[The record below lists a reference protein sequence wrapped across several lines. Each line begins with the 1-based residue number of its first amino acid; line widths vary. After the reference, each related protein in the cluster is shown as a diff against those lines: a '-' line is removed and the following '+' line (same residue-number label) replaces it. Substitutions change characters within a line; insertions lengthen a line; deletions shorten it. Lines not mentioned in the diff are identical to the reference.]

1 MLDDQLQM
9 QMNLFLDD
17 SIYVDLCEDVLYLP
31 GFLIENYSLFIK
43 SEHETTHETCNRK
56 TDLENF
62 IRFLINNVGSELK
75 EKLKGLLELE
85 PEIGFEGENIDL
97 LGRRELS
104 FPVEKI
110 SKSTKFSLVIDYNN
124 SVSGINSS
132 GEDFNSSSSSSSSW
146 YKTQIQ
152 KIIKFNEEEKER
164 KLRHRGVK
172 MIRSVSTST
181 TDTSSPPVDSSSSN
195 LNNNNNE
202 NFIKMDNL
210 NQNLFTKQKLN
221 IDCLDYINKSSP
233 LISNSLSFLFDFN
246 KREEFFNILSKTN
259 DNNTASTTTTTT
271 TTNSLNRFIQLYV
284 PLEYMNH
291 LSMQTKLNL
300 ITQFLLT
307 NKTEES
313 KIELI
318 IDLANHYALKQEWH
332 LVLSLLNNC
341 TQDNEE
347 LNDLNET
354 KKYKNSISK
363 QSGTGTV
370 INDFD
375 LYDQQQQQ
383 QQQQQDQSINNN
395 ATTIDD
401 NDGRY
406 SRKDLYNLYDH
417 SCICQAYQEAKTNEK
432 SYIHLYKMKNFIKQ
446 IRAIFGLMHLWSV
459 ESCLELVDYCLT
471 KSKMFHEP
479 DDFIDTMEKTST
491 DQLNQDLTV
500 CDHDF
505 IENLIPILI
514 EKKNELTAYQE
525 LTKYARVTLHKYY
538 EHQEM
543 QDAAGYYDEINN
555 ESQKLNKMKKCCQ
568 KCLTWQFAKNQLE
581 TESNDQETNE
591 LIMDLF
597 LMNDHFTSAKYLIK
611 KLNLNDKL
619 KFKLDFGHLKYRL
632 LNLNVASSI
641 IVIDLDAILL
651 ECITFRTN
659 DTMINDYMFEICF
672 KLLNELKDL
681 KELNNQVLISLSEY
695 LLDNYRHKLLTEQ
708 QTKELKTLQL
718 TAKIFQI
725 LVQELRD
732 ASFDSFKRHHSNPL
746 LIIEQLL
753 MNSHIDLCS
762 RAIRLCRD
770 TNSVND
776 ILLNKNINLILVKY
790 AKKALEFTQN
800 SKKNNEQT
808 TSSSSI
814 SIDIKMHRKKNSNNI
829 NIPLSSSSPN
839 NSNLI
844 NHMKNNNNRNN
855 DLAMLSTTV
864 GSSLISSSS
873 SSSSISFVMPSVP
886 PPKQEWTR
894 DEDVDECMVCLTRKF
909 SLINRRHHCRRCGRV
924 VCSLC
929 AKNVT
934 LIENLPVRTCDD
946 CFKQTNELLKLKQQ
960 QQQQQQQ
967 QPIDQMWQKR
977 FVNKPNDV
985 IRKKSFSS
993 ESDQSD
999 QFNNTALNLDNDDEN
1014 LRKTHVWQLMGNN
1027 ENETSKLRDD
1037 EIRSSFRFKQAPS
1050 TSLCL
1055 SILDLHDQPL
1065 ECVKDLL
1072 NMCDSLS
1079 SFLHSA
1085 NQVTFFLIKFH

>member
-43 SEHETTHETCNRK
+43 SDHETCNRK

-124 SVSGINSS
+124 NSVSGGVSS
-132 GEDFNSSSSSSSSW
+132 GEGSSCSW
-146 YKTQIQ
+146 YKTEIQ

-164 KLRHRGVK
+164 KLRSRGVK

-181 TDTSSPPVDSSSSN
+181 ADTSPPVDSSSSSN
-195 LNNNNNE
+195 LNNDTE

-233 LISNSLSFLFDFN
+233 LISNSLSFLFDLN
-246 KREEFFNILSKTN
+246 KREEFFNILSKN
-259 DNNTASTTTTTT
+259 DDNNSATTS
-271 TTNSLNRFIQLYV
+271 NSLNRFIQLYV

-354 KKYKNSISK
+354 KNYKNSISK

-375 LYDQQQQQ
+375 LYDSDKQQQQQ

-395 ATTIDD
+395 ATIDD

-479 DDFIDTMEKTST
+479 DFDTIEKSST
-491 DQLNQDLTV
+491 DQNQDLTV

-505 IENLIPILI
+505 IENLLPILI

-525 LTKYARVTLHKYY
+525 LTKYARITLHKYY

-581 TESNDQETNE
+581 TERNDEETNE

-770 TNSVND
+770 SNSVND
-776 ILLNKNINLILVKY
+776 ILLNKNINLILVQY

-800 SKKNNEQT
+800 SKQNNEQT
-808 TSSSSI
+808 NSTTTTSSSI

-844 NHMKNNNNRNN
+844 NHMKNNNNNRNN

-864 GSSLISSSS
+864 GGSFSSRNS
-873 SSSSISFVMPSVP
+873 SFVMPSVP

-967 QPIDQMWQKR
+967 PIDQMWQKR

-999 QFNNTALNLDNDDEN
+999 QFSNALNSDNDDEN
-1014 LRKTHVWQLMGNN
+1014 LRKIHVWQLMGNN
-1027 ENETSKLRDD
+1027 ENETSKIRDD

-1085 NQVTFFLIKFH
+1085 NQVIFL